1 MNNYYTYA
9 YLREDGTP
17 YYIGKGRNKRIN
29 SIHRGGLLP
38 LPPMERR
45 IFLKKNLTEEEAFE
59 HEKYMIALF
68 GRKDLGNGIL
78 LNMSEGGESGGN
90 RIAPNRKNIIL
101 FGKKYDSIK
110 NACADNNITYQQY
123 RFLID
128 ENLLFDNSE
137 DLKKFIW
144 ERRNNKISIGQI
156 GNSNKRGWKSNPV
169 TYAKQSKSIKMALQN
184 KKNKY
189 S

>member
-9 YLREDGTP
+9 YLREDGSP
-17 YYIGKGRNKRIN
+17 YYIGKGLNKRIN
-29 SIHRGGLLP
+29 SIHRKGLLP

-90 RIAPNRKNIIL
+90 RIAPNRKNII
-101 FGKKYDSIK
+101 FFWQKIRFYKKCMY
-110 NACADNNITYQQY
+110 
-123 RFLID
+123 
-128 ENLLFDNSE
+128 
-137 DLKKFIW
+137 
-144 ERRNNKISIGQI
+144 
-156 GNSNKRGWKSNPV
+156 
-169 TYAKQSKSIKMALQN
+169 
-184 KKNKY
+184 
-189 S
+189 